1 VKHISEEQLALHYY
15 GDSDS
20 AAAVEQHLGECRE
33 CRRQFEQLRAVLGAV
48 EMSAPQRDALYE
60 NQVWGRL
67 RAHLPE
73 RTRRGRFSWLS
84 PSLSMPAKQRWAAVG
99 ALAAVITVAFFVG
112 RFSQRATPNTI
123 LVTTPGGTGSSNTAE
138 RQSAR
143 DSILL
148 VAVGDHLERSQMVL
162 IELVN
167 TQPGRSVNI
176 GAQQQAA
183 KALLDDNRL
192 YRQTA
197 MQVRDTAV
205 ADVLDELERLLVDLS
220 HRPTTVSEREF
231 DDLRQR
237 IESQGILFKVRII
250 GSQVRQRERAVES
263 PSATRSQGSR
273 T

>member
-1 VKHISEEQLALHYY
+1 MKHISEEQLALHYY

-33 CRRQFEQLRAVLGAV
+33 CRLQFEQLRAVLGAV
-48 EMSAPQRDALYE
+48 EMPAPQRAALYE
-60 NQVWGRL
+60 NEVWGRL
-67 RAHLPE
+67 RARLPE
-73 RTRRGRFSWLS
+73 RTSRSRFWW
-84 PSLSMPAKQRWAAVG
+84 LSMPPIQRWAVVG
-99 ALAAVITVAFFVG
+99 ALAAVITVAFLVG
-112 RFSQRATPNTI
+112 RFSQRTPTG
-123 LVTTPGGTGSSNTAE
+123 TTPTPTGTSNMAD

-167 TQPGRSVNI
+167 TQPARSVNI
-176 GAQQQAA
+176 AAQQQAA

-197 MQVRDTAV
+197 LQVRDTAV

-231 DDLRQR
+231 DDIRQR

-263 PSATRSQGSR
+263 PSATKSQGSK